1 MNVYGF
7 IPLAIAMI
15 GAGYATLLL
24 RNGRRYDHAVF
35 GVLCAVDAAVTAW
48 RGINVLAGVSIIAK
62 GVLVPCTF
70 GTIMLAMLTFE
81 FLGAFPNKTPMKWRW
96 RGALYL
102 WSAIGIC
109 LATVDTDGP
118 WGPTTTIEVFY
129 FLPMSFVLW
138 FVAFR
143 SYRRATRRDERIVI
157 LMLSFRWVC
166 GTFAYCIGPL
176 VGLFKEGVWAETTA
190 GALIGFVIIGTTVL
204 RTELFSPRA
213 AFAEVVT
220 LATLAL
226 LVVLGAGGSLWLVL
240 TFTSGRAQVL
250 ALFGTTFVPLALAG
264 LGFAMYPRV
273 ERRVL
278 APLDERR
285 AARLHVQ
292 GEPIPADA
300 EASIAEA
307 RQRIGKISEGAAVR
321 WLTADNVPAAQPT
334 EFPSTKLVVPAVGA
348 EGNTVGAFEIVGGT
362 LDRDTFLV
370 ARDLAGRVAL
380 AVERAQAVQELQDA
394 RRLAALG
401 QFAAAIAHDIRTP
414 LTSISLNVQILRR
427 KLQLNEDDREHL
439 DIALEELARLDR
451 SVAEILEFAKP
462 VKIVEEEIDVSE
474 LLEDAA
480 KSLSPVISERG
491 LSLVCDPGSDL
502 TIHGDAQRLR
512 QVLANLVG
520 NAADASQPGGNVQ
533 LRAIGVDGHVS
544 IEIEDEGRGI
554 GADDLAR
561 IFEPF
566 FTTRPDGTGLG
577 LSIVQKVVRAHGGD
591 IKVRSTPGVGST
603 FTVTLPAA

>member
-1 MNVYGF
+1 MNWYGF
-7 IPLAIAMI
+7 IPLAVAMI
-15 GAGYATLLL
+15 GAGYATMLLK
-24 RNGRRYDHAVF
+24 NARRYDHAVF
-35 GVLCAVDAAVTAW
+35 GVLCTVDAAITAW
-48 RGINVLAGVSIIAK
+48 RGVNALAGVSLVSSS
-62 GVLVPCTF
+62 VLIPCTF
-70 GTIMLAMLTFE
+70 GTIGLALLTFE
-81 FLGAFPNKTPMKWRW
+81 FLAAFPNRTPMTVPWRI
-96 RGALYL
+96 ALYA
-102 WSAIGIC
+102 WTVIGIC
-109 LATVDTDGP
+109 LTKVPIDGP
-118 WGPTTTIEVFY
+118 WGRNTAIEIFY
-129 FLPMSFVLW
+129 FMPMTLVMFG
-138 FVAFR
+138 AAAAT
-143 SYRRATRRDERIVI
+143 YRHSARRDERIVI
-157 LMLSFRWVC
+157 LMLVFRWVC
-166 GTFAYCIGPL
+166 GAFAYSIGPL
-176 VGLFKEGVWAETTA
+176 IGAFAAGVWAETTA

-213 AFAEVVT
+213 AFAEVIT
-220 LATLAL
+220 IATLAL
-226 LVVLGAGGSLWLVL
+226 LVVLGAGGALWLAL

-250 ALFGTTFVPLALAG
+250 ALFGATFVPLALTA
-264 LGFAMYPRV
+264 LGFVMYPRV

-285 AARLHVQ
+285 AARLGVQ

-300 EASIAEA
+300 EAAIAEA
-307 RQRIGKISEGAAVR
+307 TQRIGKIAEGAAVR
-321 WLTADNVPAAQPT
+321 WLTAEKVPPEEST
-334 EFPSTKLVVPAVGA
+334 ETPATKLVVPAVGA
-348 EGNTVGAFEIVGGT
+348 EGATVGAFEIKGGT
-362 LDRDTFLV
+362 IDRDTFLV

-380 AVERAQAVQELQDA
+380 AVERAQAVQQLQDA

-451 SVAEILEFAKP
+451 SVAEILDFAKP
-462 VKIVEEEIDVSE
+462 VKIVEEEIDVAE
-474 LLEDAA
+474 LLEEAA

-491 LSLVCDPGSDL
+491 LSLVCDPGPDL
-502 TIHGDAQRLR
+502 MIHGDPQRLR

-520 NAADASQPGGNVQ
+520 NAADASQPGGKVQ
-533 LRAIGVDGHVS
+533 LRAVGVDGHVS
-544 IEIEDEGRGI
+544 IEIEDKGRGI

-603 FTVTLPAA
+603 FTVVLPAA